1 MVDLS
6 INNPKVN
13 LQNICEGENRGA
25 VTVPALFPRYR
36 PSIQVRQAEA
46 YRDWLSVYPWTHFLT
61 LTFKPSGPTGS
72 CHPERADKIF
82 RKALDEINKAIWGKR
97 YKKQYRKG
105 VIVARA
111 VEKGKKGG
119 LLHYHAVMGRVPDYL
134 NCEFLEKV
142 WQDVGGGFC
151 RIEKV
156 KSPKDVVQYM
166 AKGSYLFKH
175 GEIDIF
181 PQGNQAF
188 WWSDL
193 GSEGQPL
200 LLN

>member
-1 MVDLS
+1 MVNLS

-13 LQNICEGENRGA
+13 LQYICEGENRGA
-25 VTVPALFPRYR
+25 VTVPALFPGYR

-175 GEIDIF
+175 GEIDFF

>member
-1 MVDLS
+1 MVNLS

>member
-1 MVDLS
+1 MVNLS

-13 LQNICEGENRGA
+13 LQYICEGENRGA
-25 VTVPALFPRYR
+25 VTVPALFPGYR
-36 PSIQVRQAEA
+36 PSIQARQAEA

>member
-1 MVDLS
+1 MSFLS
-6 INNPKVN
+6 NNNHKVKECS
-13 LQNICEGENRGA
+13 CEGVGRG
-25 VTVPALFPRYR
+25 TVSVSTSLSGFH
-36 PSIQVRQAEA
+36 PSVQARQAEA

-111 VEKGKKGG
+111 VEKGNRGG
-119 LLHYHAVMGRVPDYL
+119 LLHYHAVMGRVPDYI
-134 NCEFLEKV
+134 NCEFIENIWKES
-142 WQDVGGGFC
+142 GGGFC

-156 KSPKDVVQYM
+156 KSAREVVQYM

-181 PQGNQAF
+181 PQGGQAF

-193 GSEGQPL
+193 ENERQPL
-200 LLN
+200 LL